1 MNIGL
6 LILSIEE
13 NFLDFIGSPL
23 HGPLGILVGLTIFCL
38 LLFFLRYEKEDKKDF
53 NFQVDDLSDVGDPI
67 EANLNLTRSL
77 IEMNEFK
84 KAKDCIEI
92 AEKSSEITQEQK
104 EKVLILRQKLEEK
117 KNG

>member
-38 LLFFLRYEKEDKKDF
+38 LLFFLRYEKEDNKVF

-92 AEKSSEITQEQK
+92 VEKSSEITQEQK
-104 EKVLILRQKLEEK
+104 EKALILRQKLEEK

>member
-13 NFLDFIGSPL
+13 NFRDFTGSPL

-53 NFQVDDLSDVGDPI
+53 NFQVYNLSDVGDPI

-84 KAKDCIEI
+84 KAEDCIEI

-104 EKVLILRQKLEEK
+104 EKALILRQKLEEK

>member
-13 NFLDFIGSPL
+13 NFRAFTGSPL

-53 NFQVDDLSDVGDPI
+53 NFQVDNLSDVGDPI

-84 KAKDCIEI
+84 KAEDCIEI

-104 EKVLILRQKLEEK
+104 EKALILRQKLEEK